1 MNITISDCDFSN
13 IYIIIFL
20 LMDRWQMTDNIIKHE
35 ITQIVHTTY
44 KSEFEVCFVRNQIFS
59 TQINGP
65 GRNLR

>member
-1 MNITISDCDFSN
+1 MNITISDRDFSN
-13 IYIIIFL
+13 IYIYYICFNG
-20 LMDRWQMTDNIIKHE
+20 QMTDNIIKHE

>member
-13 IYIIIFL
+13 IYIYYIYFNGK
-20 LMDRWQMTDNIIKHE
+20 MTDNIIKHE

>member
-13 IYIIIFL
+13 IYIYYIYFNG
-20 LMDRWQMTDNIIKHE
+20 QMTDNIIKHE

-44 KSEFEVCFVRNQIFS
+44 KLEFEVCFVRNQIFS

>member
-13 IYIIIFL
+13 IYIYYISFNG
-20 LMDRWQMTDNIIKHE
+20 QMTDNIIKHE